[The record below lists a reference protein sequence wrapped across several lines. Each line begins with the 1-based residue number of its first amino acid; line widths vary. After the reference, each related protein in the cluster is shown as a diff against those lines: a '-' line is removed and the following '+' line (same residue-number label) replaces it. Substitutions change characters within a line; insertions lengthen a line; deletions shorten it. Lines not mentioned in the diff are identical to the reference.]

1 MRSWPLKIILLI
13 FLLTG
18 CFVCLPVSAQTN
30 GSLYLTVSIKD
41 PYNPDFR
48 FCTPVEPAR
57 RVRVG
62 WRNGKVKNKISFVI
76 LPPVNDEYSL
86 NIAVSEFESE
96 QSNLKESSPDIKLKL
111 EKPFAWGM
119 VSGFVYMR
127 EAVLSTRECTELP
140 DGTIRVQ
147 RK

>member
-1 MRSWPLKIILLI
+1 MRSWPLKIVLLT

-18 CFVCLPVSAQTN
+18 CFVCVPVSAQTN
-30 GSLYLTVSIKD
+30 GFLYLTVSIKD

-48 FCTPVEPAR
+48 FCTPVEPAQ

-86 NIAVSEFESE
+86 NIAVSEFESK
-96 QSNLKESSPDIKLKL
+96 QSNLESSWPDIKLKL
-111 EKPFAWGM
+111 EKPFAWGT
-119 VSGFVYMR
+119 VSGVVYMR
-127 EAVLSTRECTELP
+127 EAVLSTRECIALR
-140 DGTIRVQ
+140 DGTIRVR